1 FSVKISSIMRFK
13 HVVCG
18 GTFDHLHSG
27 HKKLLI
33 SCFQSGEKVTI
44 GITSGA
50 MVRHK
55 PYNISIESYTLR
67 KRKVLDF
74 ALQQKKKV
82 EVVQLRDIY
91 GPTIENN
98 SFESL
103 FVTKDTLNGGN
114 LINNKRIE
122 LGMKPLLI
130 QVVPFEY
137 DEKGEKISSERI
149 RQGVIDRN
157 GNRYDSYLFSKE
169 KHILP
174 ESLKG
179 VLRKPLGR
187 VISSFSS
194 LSKQEMKEIYHEAQE
209 QGQLYLCTVGD
220 MVTYEM
226 KKRGIMSL
234 VSIIDGLTLRKALN
248 SKLMSTILERE
259 RSNTENEKG
268 TIQKT
273 ACIEIQRLF
282 NLGHQQAIK
291 QVFITG
297 EEDLLTLVAVLF
309 APLDAH
315 IWYGQQGI
323 GAVDVR
329 VTEKMKQ
336 TVYNLLKQFE

>member
-1 FSVKISSIMRFK
+1 MRFK

-27 HKKLLI
+27 HKKLLNA
-33 SCFQSGEKVTI
+33 CFQSGEKVTI

-55 PYNISIESYTLR
+55 PYNTSIESYTIR

-74 ALQQKKKV
+74 ALQQKKVV
-82 EVVQLRDIY
+82 EVVQLKDIY
-91 GPTIENN
+91 GPTIENS

-103 FVTKDTLNGGN
+103 LVTKDTISGGK
-114 LINNKRIE
+114 LINEKRIE

-137 DEKGEKISSERI
+137 DEIGEKISSERI
-149 RQGVIDRN
+149 RQGIIDRE
-157 GNRYDSYLFSKE
+157 GKRYNTYLFSKE

-187 VISSFSS
+187 VISSFST
-194 LSKQEMKEIYHEAQE
+194 LSRQEIEKMNKKVRKRGHF
-209 QGQLYLCTVGD
+209 YLCSVGD

-226 KKRGIMSL
+226 KIRGIMPFI
-234 VSIIDGLTLRKALN
+234 SIIDGLTLRKALK
-248 SKLMSTILERE
+248 SELMNTILERE
-259 RSNTENEKG
+259 RSSAENEKG
-268 TIQKT
+268 TIQKS

-282 NLGHQQAIK
+282 YLGHQQAIK
-291 QVFITG
+291 QVLITG

-309 APLDAH
+309 APLGAH

-329 VTEKMKQ
+329 VTEKKKQ
-336 TVYNLLKQFE
+336 TVYNLLRQFE